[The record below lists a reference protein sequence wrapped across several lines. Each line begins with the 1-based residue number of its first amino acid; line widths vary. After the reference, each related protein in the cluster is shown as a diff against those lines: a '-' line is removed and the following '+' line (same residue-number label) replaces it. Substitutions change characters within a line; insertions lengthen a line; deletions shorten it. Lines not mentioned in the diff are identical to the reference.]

1 MDAIDTLNPITATAK
16 AVEYVQVKYSP
27 KKYPSALSLDKQ
39 KKFEEM
45 MKQDFYKD
53 DPYKAMWDPNWI
65 YRKD

>member
-27 KKYPSALSLDKQ
+27 KKYPSTLPPEKQ

-53 DPYKAMWDPNWI
+53 DLYKAMWDPNWI